1 MQVLV
6 DDAPV
11 IAAAGMDFEARI
23 ATGPG
28 VSVIYGQRRD
38 QYERELHAL
47 VQRGARG
54 IISFGTAGGISPSLR
69 AGDVVVATAV
79 MTAKDRFD
87 THLPWSKAL
96 LAANS
101 HAHHLPVFGVEAP
114 VLSVLEKEALWSA
127 TGVAAVDVESR
138 VSAEVARHYGLPYA
152 VLRVIIDPAHRAIPL
167 SALAGVQDDGTVN
180 ALSVFR
186 SLLRRPEDLGNIIR
200 LAGDSRKANRSLLRC
215 RQALGPFLGLLDP
228 VKLPLNVQ

>member
-1 MQVLV
+1 MQVLL

-11 IAAAGMDFEARI
+11 IAAVGMDFEARI
-23 ATGPG
+23 AAGPG
-28 VSVIYGQRRD
+28 VAAIYGQKRD
-38 QYERELHAL
+38 RYEQALHRLAKS
-47 VQRGARG
+47 GARG
-54 IISFGTAGGISPSLR
+54 IISFGTAGGISPVLA
-69 AGDVVVATAV
+69 AGDVIVASAV
-79 MTAKDRFD
+79 MTARDRFD
-87 THLPWSKAL
+87 THVPWSQAL

-101 HAHHLPVFGVEAP
+101 HAHYAPVFGVEAP

-138 VSAEVARHYGLPYA
+138 VAAEVARHHNLPYA

-167 SALAGVQDDGTVN
+167 SALAGVQEDGTVS

-186 SLLRRPEDLGNIIR
+186 SLLRRPEDLGGIIR

-228 VKLPLNVQ
+228 LKLPLNVE